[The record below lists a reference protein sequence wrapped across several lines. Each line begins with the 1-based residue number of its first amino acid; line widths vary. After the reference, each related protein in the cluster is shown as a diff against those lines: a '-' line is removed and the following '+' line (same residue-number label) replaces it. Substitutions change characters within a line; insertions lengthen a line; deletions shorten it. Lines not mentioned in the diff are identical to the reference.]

1 MKAKAMILATLMAS
15 SFTLTANAAEN
26 EGGGYLWEKKAE
38 QKEQAA
44 AKSGYSTASQMGHT
58 AVQHK
63 RWLFDD
69 APSQDTQ
76 S

>member
-1 MKAKAMILATLMAS
+1 MKTKAMILATLMATS
-15 SFTLTANAAEN
+15 YAMTASASE

-38 QKEQAA
+38 QKTHST
-44 AKSGYSTASQMGHT
+44 AKSGSSAANQMGHT

-63 RWLFDD
+63 RFIFDD
-69 APSQDTQ
+69 APSNDTQ

>member
-1 MKAKAMILATLMAS
+1 MKTKAMILATLMATS
-15 SFTLTANAAEN
+15 YAMTTNASEQ
-26 EGGGYLWEKKAE
+26 GGGYLWEKKAE
-38 QKEQAA
+38 QKEQSA
-44 AKSGYSTASQMGHT
+44 AKSGDSTASQMGHT

-69 APSQDTQ
+69 APSSDTQ